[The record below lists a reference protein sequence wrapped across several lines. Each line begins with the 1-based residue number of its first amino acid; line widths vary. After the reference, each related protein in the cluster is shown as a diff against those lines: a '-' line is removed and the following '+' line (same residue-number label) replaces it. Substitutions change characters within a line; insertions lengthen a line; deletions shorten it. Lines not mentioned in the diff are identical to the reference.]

1 VALVASLGCA
11 ALALLAWG
19 AFDPELSRADGGD
32 GFQLVERTSF
42 VRALGIEV
50 FLGVDGASLPLVVMC
65 AVAAPCGVLASWG
78 ERRNPSVFFAC
89 YMLLVGASLGALVAL
104 DSALFFGC
112 LALALTAAFLLV
124 GLYDQK
130 DGTRAASRMLVVC
143 GVGLALAFVALG
155 ALHAVKS
162 RAFLVDGSPIAHTWA
177 FPELARID
185 YVGTRALL
193 FGVPLAKCAF
203 ALSFVGLA
211 ICAGLFPFHVWLAPV
226 LRSAPPAASMMVCVG
241 FTRAAMLGLLRFVV
255 VLPESARWA
264 APTVCVIGAAGALYG
279 AAVALGDRDLVGV
292 ATFGLV
298 SLSGIALAGMASL
311 TSQALLGAVG
321 GIAASGCAAAA
332 AMITLGAIRERVG
345 TVDVRQIRG
354 LAIEAPLLACAL
366 GIAALGVGGVPG
378 SASFWATCL
387 VGLGAVVREPG
398 VATAVLVGAVL
409 LAASQSMPMIR
420 AVRGRLPEPLRRGA
434 SLTPYGGHVP
444 DLRPRELAAL
454 APLLLLIVLLGFYPA
469 PLLGR
474 ASTTVRDITDLITPK
489 GWTQID

>member
-1 VALVASLGCA
+1 
-11 ALALLAWG
+11 
-19 AFDPELSRADGGD
+19 
-32 GFQLVERTSF
+32 
-42 VRALGIEV
+42 
-50 FLGVDGASLPLVVMC
+50 
-65 AVAAPCGVLASWG
+65 
-78 ERRNPSVFFAC
+78 
-89 YMLLVGASLGALVAL
+89 
-104 DSALFFGC
+104 
-112 LALALTAAFLLV
+112 
-124 GLYDQK
+124 
-130 DGTRAASRMLVVC
+130 
-143 GVGLALAFVALG
+143 
-155 ALHAVKS
+155 
-162 RAFLVDGSPIAHTWA
+162 
-177 FPELARID
+177 
-185 YVGTRALL
+185 
-193 FGVPLAKCAF
+193 
-203 ALSFVGLA
+203 
-211 ICAGLFPFHVWLAPV
+211 
-226 LRSAPPAASMMVCVG
+226 
-241 FTRAAMLGLLRFVV
+241 
-255 VLPESARWA
+255 
-264 APTVCVIGAAGALYG
+264 
-279 AAVALGDRDLVGV
+279 VALGDRDLVGV